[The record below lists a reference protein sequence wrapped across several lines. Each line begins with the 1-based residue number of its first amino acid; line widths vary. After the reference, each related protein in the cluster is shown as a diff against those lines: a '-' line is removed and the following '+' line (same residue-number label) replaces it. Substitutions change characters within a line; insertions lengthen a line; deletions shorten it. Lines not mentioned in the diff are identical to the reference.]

1 VAHVSPEAV
10 VFHCKERELS
20 EARWRIAPEDVTRL
34 AALQQELLQAA
45 MEAVRPGGLVAFC
58 VCTLTAA
65 ETTAIDDWAKAQWP
79 DATAEPPPVGL
90 WRPHG
95 RGALLLPQA
104 AGTDGMYLLLLRR
117 T

>member
-1 VAHVSPEAV
+1 
-10 VFHCKERELS
+10 
-20 EARWRIAPEDVTRL
+20 
-34 AALQQELLQAA
+34 
-45 MEAVRPGGLVAFC
+45 MEAVRPGGLVAYC
-58 VCTLTAA
+58 VCTLTAD

-79 DATAEPPPVGL
+79 EAGTEPPPGAP

-95 RGALLLPQA
+95 RGALLLPHA